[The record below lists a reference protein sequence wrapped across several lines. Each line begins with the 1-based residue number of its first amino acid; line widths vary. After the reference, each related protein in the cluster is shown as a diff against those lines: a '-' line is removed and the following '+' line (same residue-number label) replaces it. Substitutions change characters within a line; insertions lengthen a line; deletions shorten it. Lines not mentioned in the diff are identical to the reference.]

1 MSGEKLNL
9 TTPLAKGTRVGNYEI
24 IASLGAGA
32 MGQVYRARDA
42 RLGRDVAL
50 KLLTANS
57 ANDATARDRAA
68 REARIIASLNHPN
81 VLAIYDVGIQH
92 GATYLVTE

>member
-1 MSGEKLNL
+1 MSAERLSSLDRL
-9 TTPLAKGTRVGNYEI
+9 TKGTRVGNYEI

-50 KLLTANS
+50 KLLTANPS
-57 ANDATARDRAA
+57 HDATTRDRAVTP
-68 REARIIASLNHPN
+68 R
-81 VLAIYDVGIQH
+81 
-92 GATYLVTE
+92 GAT